1 MLNDLPK
8 DIEIFD
14 ELNISCLDPVLKDY
28 VFSSFFFARLL
39 NKTMK
44 EKEELKAENTKLK
57 AQLEECAELKKKF
70 EELKSYIDKM
80 GELPDTKDVFVD
92 FDKHSSNIHENAGG
106 NGFMER
112 TRNGLSEMEK
122 CEPDVSSFVAME
134 SVAVEPELN
143 LESVAEAAPE
153 PEPISEPVVEAVPE
167 PEPVPEPVKKEPE
180 VHVQPAPVEV
190 AVEKT
195 EPVPV
200 KVESQKPVRIEP
212 LPIPPVKRDLNKLSV
227 EQLTPEYIQN
237 LIDRI
242 SAMEEDPDMVNEEE
256 IKLLNAELDAILQA
270 LM

>member
-153 PEPISEPVVEAVPE
+153 PEPIPEPVAEAVPE
-167 PEPVPEPVKKEPE
+167 PEPVPEPVVETVPEPE
-180 VHVQPAPVEV
+180 PAPAP
-190 AVEKT
+190 AVEMPSDPNAK
-195 EPVPV
+195 
-200 KVESQKPVRIEP
+200 
-212 LPIPPVKRDLNKLSV
+212 
-227 EQLTPEYIQN
+227 LTPEQIAA
-237 LIDRI
+237 LFGAA
-242 SAMEEDPDMVNEEE
+242 SDPAPAPEPEPEPEPAPAPAVE
-256 IKLLNAELDAILQA
+256 IPSDPNAKLTPEQIAA
-270 LM
+270 LFASM